1 MNNKMRKIRV
11 IWCWDFYRHPLVREI
26 LPPNKFE
33 IMRPKDESELRD
45 QLVDADFLVVRR
57 LPKISEELI
66 GVCKRLKLIQRVGD
80 ALDNIDVQAAK
91 NAGIRVEA
99 VPSVIDTSV
108 AEHAMMMMLALSK
121 KLIQAHRMVAE
132 GYYEKLGLKA
142 VPTTES
148 IIASNWVGIKG
159 MTTLYKKTLG
169 LVGLGVISRE
179 VAKRAKS
186 FEMTALYYQ
195 RHKLSKEEDLK
206 LDVQYADFDDLLK
219 ESDYI
224 SLHIPHTKENDKM
237 FGKRE
242 LSLMKPTAFLI
253 NTSRGGVIDEEALY
267 WALDNHLI
275 AGAGLDVFREEPAPK
290 DNPLLDLD
298 NVILTP
304 HIAGCEFPHP
314 SDLTTICR
322 NILEFTREA

>member
-1 MNNKMRKIRV
+1 
-11 IWCWDFYRHPLVREI
+11 
-26 LPPNKFE
+26 
-33 IMRPKDESELRD
+33 MRPKDESELRD

-57 LPKISEELI
+57 FPKISKELI

-80 ALDNIDVQAAK
+80 TLDNIYVQAAK

-99 VPSVIDTSV
+99 VPSVIDKSV
-108 AEHAMMMMLALSK
+108 AEHTIMMMLALSK
-121 KLIQAHRMVAE
+121 KLIQAHHMVTE

-148 IIASNWVGIKG
+148 IIASNWVGIKS
-159 MTTLYKKTLG
+159 MTALYQKTLG
-169 LVGLGVISRE
+169 LVGLGVISKE

-186 FEMTALYYQ
+186 FEMTILYYQ
-195 RHKLSKEEDLK
+195 RHKLNREEDLK
-206 LDVQYADFDDLLK
+206 LGVQYVEFDDLLR

-253 NTSRGGVIDEEALY
+253 NTSRGGVIDEKALY
-267 WALDNHLI
+267 LALDNHLI
-275 AGAGLDVFREEPAPK
+275 AGAGLDVFCEEPTPK
-290 DNPLLDLD
+290 DNPLLGLN
-298 NVILTP
+298 NVVFTP
-304 HIAGCEFPHP
+304 HIAGGEFPYV
-314 SDLTTICR
+314 SDLTTICK
-322 NILEFTREA
+322 NILELEHNPSTLP